1 MMDAKDQHIH
11 HKTREVDPIFVQD
24 QMVPNT
30 AAGYINYS
38 LPWQAVYNKL
48 IPILKDLPIE
58 PSQPLE
64 LLTIPGHH

>member
-1 MMDAKDQHIH
+1 MSYWMMDDKDQHIH

-38 LPWQAVYNKL
+38 LPWQAVYNVNTN
-48 IPILKDLPIE
+48 PQR
-58 PSQPLE
+58 PSY
-64 LLTIPGHH
+64 